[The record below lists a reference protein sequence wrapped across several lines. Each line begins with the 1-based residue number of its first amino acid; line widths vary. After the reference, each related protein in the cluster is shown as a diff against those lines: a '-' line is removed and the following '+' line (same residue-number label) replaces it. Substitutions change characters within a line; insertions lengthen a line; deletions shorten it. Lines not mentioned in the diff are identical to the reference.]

1 MAYTE
6 IHPIKVTLG
15 KAIDY
20 ICNKEKIIVNIV
32 QRNTSLVL
40 QENQ

>member
-15 KAIDY
+15 KAIDLY
-20 ICNKEKIIVNIV
+20 TVILKMLISVVNKV
-32 QRNTSLVL
+32 
-40 QENQ
+40 